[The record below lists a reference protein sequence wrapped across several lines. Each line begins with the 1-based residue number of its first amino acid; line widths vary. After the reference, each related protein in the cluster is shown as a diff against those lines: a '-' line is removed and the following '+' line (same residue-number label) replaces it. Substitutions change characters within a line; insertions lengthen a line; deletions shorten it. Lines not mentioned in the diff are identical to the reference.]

1 MIRHSVAFRLKH
13 AKGSAAE
20 KDFLAAADVLAKIPA
35 VQRFEKLREVSPKN
49 EFDFAFVFEFADQAA
64 YDSYNAHPDHV
75 RFVRDRWMPEVA
87 DFMEIDTIAL

>member
-35 VQRFEKLREVSPKN
+35 VQSFEKLREISQKN
-49 EFDFAFVFEFADQAA
+49 AFDFAFVFEFADQAA
-64 YDSYNAHPDHV
+64 YNGYNAHPDHV
-75 RFVRDRWMPEVA
+75 RFVRERWMPEVA
-87 DFMEIDTIAL
+87 DFTEIDTTAF